1 MLKYNGLLLNCAFGG
16 CSFGNRLA
24 CFIETSN
31 SLLLLSVGKVYFIS
45 SLGISAGCSLWSHF
59 VYFAHLPVF
68 QGIMLK
74 GLLYAL
80 RQLLLCNLLLVSVL
94 LLLSLLL
101 RLL

>member
-1 MLKYNGLLLNCAFGG
+1 MLKYNGLLLNCAFGC
-16 CSFGNRLA
+16 CSSGNRLA
-24 CFIETSN
+24 CFIKTSD
-31 SLLLLSVGKVYFIS
+31 SLLLLRVGKVYFIG
-45 SLGISAGCSLWSHF
+45 SLGISASGGIRGYF

-68 QGIMLK
+68 QGITFQR
-74 GLLYAL
+74 LLYAF